1 LLIRFKSFGPVR
13 RLLGHQVIEV
23 DVPDGSTVLQVIQKV
38 VEQGGEGLRDLVLE
52 NESIGGNLIV
62 MLNKRD
68 VATLGGIAIPVAEG
82 DEVALLPHVQ
92 GG

>member
-1 LLIRFKSFGPVR
+1 M
-13 RLLGHQVIEV
+13 IEV
-23 DVPDGSTVLQVIQKV
+23 DVPYGSTVLQVIQKV

-52 NESIGGNLIV
+52 NGNIGGNLIV

-68 VATLGGIAIPVAEG
+68 VATVGGTAIVVTEG

>member
-1 LLIRFKSFGPVR
+1 M
-13 RLLGHQVIEV
+13 IEV
-23 DVPDGSTVLQVIQKV
+23 DVPDGSTVLQVVHKV
-38 VEQGGEGLRDLVLE
+38 VELGGETLRDLVLE
-52 NESIGGNLIV
+52 NGIIGGNLII

-68 VATLGGIAIPVAEG
+68 VSTLEGPATLVTEG

>member
-1 LLIRFKSFGPVR
+1 
-13 RLLGHQVIEV
+13 
-23 DVPDGSTVLQVIQKV
+23 
-38 VEQGGEGLRDLVLE
+38 
-52 NESIGGNLIV
+52 